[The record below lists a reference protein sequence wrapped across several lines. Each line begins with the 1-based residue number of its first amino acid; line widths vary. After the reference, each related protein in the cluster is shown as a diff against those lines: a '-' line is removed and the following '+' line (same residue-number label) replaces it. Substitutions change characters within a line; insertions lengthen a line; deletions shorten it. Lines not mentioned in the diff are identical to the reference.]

1 MERTVELEKR
11 VREALIDRVKLE
23 EKRMF
28 RGIAFMV
35 DDKMCINVVK
45 EGLMCRVDPDRHDEL
60 VNLPGC
66 KALQMKG
73 KDCRGYIDV
82 AHQVLERDEQLDFWL
97 QLCLDFNKKAKR
109 SVRKKRKE

>member
-1 MERTVELEKR
+1 MESSSDLEKR
-11 VREALIDRVKLE
+11 VREALVDRVNLE

-45 EGLMCRVDPDRHDEL
+45 DGLMCRVDPEKHNEL
-60 VNLPGC
+60 VQLPGC

-73 KDCRGYIDV
+73 KDCKGYIDV
-82 AHQVLERDEQLDFWL
+82 SHDVLASDEQLGFWL
-97 QLCLDFNKKAKR
+97 ELCLDFNKRAKR
-109 SVRKKRKE
+109 SAKRKK